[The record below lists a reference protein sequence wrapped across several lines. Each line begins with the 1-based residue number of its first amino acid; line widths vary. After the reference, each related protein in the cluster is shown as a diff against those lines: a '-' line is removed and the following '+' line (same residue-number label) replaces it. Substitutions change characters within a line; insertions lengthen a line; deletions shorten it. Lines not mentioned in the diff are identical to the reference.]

1 MIKFNAMKKKWISK
15 LEKLEMF
22 LSVLKRQNLSIYG
35 KRTIISNFANS
46 KTLNDASINYKIKI
60 TIFIKV
66 FKIMLNFIWIKE

>member
-1 MIKFNAMKKKWISK
+1 
-15 LEKLEMF
+15 MF
-22 LSVLKRQNLSIYG
+22 LSVLKRLNLSIYG

-66 FKIMLNFIWIKE
+66 F